1 MGMGTSVEGT
11 CSGFEKQKV
20 SLRKLLDK
28 FFLGEDWSLSLG
40 YTEDEGNKGVSV
52 YITYEQSGRKAFET
66 FDRLCDELT
75 EAGITFDL
83 SVTIRIKS

>member
-1 MGMGTSVEGT
+1 MGVWTSVEGT

-20 SLRKLLDK
+20 SLKKLLNE
-28 FFLGEDWSLSLG
+28 FFGGEDWRLG
-40 YTEDEGNKGVSV
+40 CTDAEGNNGVSV
-52 YITYEQSGRKAFET
+52 YILYEQSGRKAFET
-66 FDRLCDELT
+66 FDRLCDVLL

>member
-1 MGMGTSVEGT
+1 MGVWTSIEGT
-11 CSGFEKQKV
+11 CSGFERQKI

-28 FFLGEDWSLSLG
+28 FFGGEDWSLRH
-40 YTEDEGNKGVSV
+40 TEDEGNKGVGV

>member
-1 MGMGTSVEGT
+1 MGVWTSVEGT

-20 SLRKLLDK
+20 SLKKLLNE
-28 FFLGEDWSLSLG
+28 FFGGEDWSLG
-40 YTEDEGNKGVSV
+40 CAEAEGNNGVVSV
-52 YITYEQSGRKAFET
+52 YILYEQSGRRAFET
-66 FDRLCDELT
+66 FDRLCDVLS

>member
-1 MGMGTSVEGT
+1 MGMWTSVEGT

-28 FFLGEDWSLSLG
+28 FFLGEDWALE
-40 YTEDEGNKGVSV
+40 YTEAEGNKGVSV

>member
-1 MGMGTSVEGT
+1 MGMWTSVEGT

-20 SLRKLLDK
+20 SLKKLLK
-28 FFLGEDWSLSLG
+28 EFFGGEDWRLE
-40 YTEDEGNKGVSV
+40 YTEDGRSNDVIV
-52 YITYEQSGRKAFET
+52 DILYEQSGRKAFET
-66 FDRLCDELT
+66 FERLCDELT

>member
-1 MGMGTSVEGT
+1 MGVWTSVEGT

-20 SLRKLLDK
+20 SLKKLLNA
-28 FFLGEDWSLSLG
+28 FFGGEDWSLG
-40 YTEDEGNKGVSV
+40 CTEADGNNGVSV
-52 YITYEQSGRKAFET
+52 YILYEQSGRKAFET

-83 SVTIRIKS
+83 SVTIRTKS

>member
-1 MGMGTSVEGT
+1 MGVWTSVEGT

-20 SLRKLLDK
+20 SLKKLLND
-28 FFLGEDWSLSLG
+28 FFGGEDWSLG
-40 YTEDEGNKGVSV
+40 YNEIKDSNRVTV
-52 YITYEQSGRKAFET
+52 YLLYEQSGRKAFET
-66 FDRLCDELT
+66 FDRLCDELS

>member
-1 MGMGTSVEGT
+1 MGMWTSVEGT

-20 SLRKLLDK
+20 SLKKLLNE
-28 FFLGEDWSLSLG
+28 FFVGEDWSLG
-40 YTEDEGNKGVSV
+40 YNEIKDNYVTVC
-52 YITYEQSGRKAFET
+52 ILYEQSGRKAFET

>member
-1 MGMGTSVEGT
+1 MGVWTSVEGT
-11 CSGFEKQKV
+11 CSGFERQKV

-28 FFLGEDWSLSLG
+28 FFGGEDWSLR

-75 EAGITFDL
+75 ESGITFDL

>member
-1 MGMGTSVEGT
+1 MGMWTRIEGT

-20 SLRKLLDK
+20 SLKKLLK
-28 FFLGEDWSLSLG
+28 EFFGGEDWSLE
-40 YTEDEGNKGVSV
+40 YTEDGRSNDIIVD
-52 YITYEQSGRKAFET
+52 IMYEESGRKAFET

>member
-1 MGMGTSVEGT
+1 MGVWTSVEGT

-20 SLRKLLDK
+20 SLKKLLND
-28 FFLGEDWSLSLG
+28 FFGGEDWSLG
-40 YTEDEGNKGVSV
+40 YNEAKDSNNVTVD
-52 YITYEQSGRKAFET
+52 ILYEQSGRKAFET
-66 FDRLCDELT
+66 FDRLCDVLS

>member
-1 MGMGTSVEGT
+1 MGMWANIEGV
-11 CSGFEKQKV
+11 CSGFERQRV
-20 SLRKLLDK
+20 SLRKLLK
-28 FFLGEDWSLSLG
+28 EFFGGEDWNLE
-40 YTEDEGNKGVSV
+40 YTETEYNNDVIV
-52 YITYEQSGRKAFET
+52 DIMYEESGRKAFET

>member
-1 MGMGTSVEGT
+1 MGVWTSVEGT

-20 SLRKLLDK
+20 SLKKLLND
-28 FFLGEDWSLSLG
+28 FFGGEDWSLG
-40 YTEDEGNKGVSV
+40 YNEIKDSNSV
-52 YITYEQSGRKAFET
+52 IVDLMYEESGRMAFET

>member
-1 MGMGTSVEGT
+1 MGVWTSVEGT

-20 SLRKLLDK
+20 SLKKLLK
-28 FFLGEDWSLSLG
+28 EFFGGEDWSLG
-40 YTEDEGNKGVSV
+40 CTEAESSNGISV
-52 YITYEQSGRKAFET
+52 YILYEQSGRKAFET
-66 FDRLCDELT
+66 FDRLCDVLS

>member
-1 MGMGTSVEGT
+1 MGMWTSVEGT

-20 SLRKLLDK
+20 SLKKLLNE
-28 FFLGEDWSLSLG
+28 FFGGEDWSLG
-40 YTEDEGNKGVSV
+40 CTEAEGSKRVSV
-52 YITYEQSGRKAFET
+52 YILYEQSGRKAFET
-66 FDRLCDELT
+66 FDRLCEELT

>member
-1 MGMGTSVEGT
+1 MGVWTSVEGT
-11 CSGFEKQKV
+11 CSGFERQKV
-20 SLRKLLDK
+20 SLKKLLND
-28 FFLGEDWSLSLG
+28 FFGGEDWSLG
-40 YTEDEGNKGVSV
+40 YTEAKDSDNVTV
-52 YITYEQSGRKAFET
+52 YILYEQSGRRAFET